1 MKELRNPFAM
11 RSSES
16 IESELIFLKLFGTG
30 VLEILPDDCFLNKV
44 TIFRSGPGGGKTSLL
59 RLFRPE
65 SLNEIFNHGAKYK
78 DLHDSLEKF
87 SVLSD
92 KGPDILGIYLRLSN
106 YDAFQDLE
114 TDDKDKDKYLF
125 SLIGSRLIL
134 KMLYGILAL
143 KNLEISDLDEIQID
157 RPVEGEHLLDLPLPC
172 TGKQLYDWASK
183 REQNI
188 CGIVNRF
195 DYDLDPS
202 ISLFANLDH
211 VYAMIPNNI
220 KYKGQQIISKTLI
233 MLDDLQHLRKNQR
246 NKLVSKV
253 SKSRYPVSIWFA
265 ERLESLELDEM
276 IPDIVPDTVPS
287 AIHGREYNPV
297 YLEEYWERSRG
308 RAFETFARSVSA
320 KRAQLAELDFD
331 FYSLHQHLEESIDN
345 TELSPK
351 LTDITNTIRGRL
363 NKLSRTTNMFNQWID
378 DEERKTI
385 QSPLNSA
392 LGWKSLEIKVAR
404 AQRDAQ
410 KKLFDIPLDI
420 DEEDETFKLRSTS
433 EFFIHDEFK
442 VPYYYSFSKI
452 AKVSS
457 SNIEQF
463 LEMSSE
469 LFEQIK
475 SQLIKSQK
483 RNIILA
489 EKQEDIIKK
498 IAKRHWDEIQ
508 KKNTN
513 GLEVEEFLT
522 SFKDFARS
530 QTLQPNAPYAPGI
543 TGIGIKKSQYDK
555 MTKAESQKECPEL
568 KTLLEVLQTCL
579 AQNYLKAHY
588 KAKQG
593 PKAKEGKEK
602 DDLTVLYLNRLLCA
616 HFGLPVG
623 QGGWRHKTLDDLCE
637 WLKIK
642 DPSKERK

>member
-65 SLNEIFNHGAKYK
+65 SLNEIVNHGTEYK

-92 KGPDILGIYLRLSN
+92 KGPNVLGIYLRLSN
-106 YDAFQDLE
+106 YDAFQDLDIGDE
-114 TDDKDKDKYLF
+114 DKDKYLF

-143 KNLEISDLDEIQID
+143 KNLEVSDLDDIQIEK
-157 RPVEGEHLLDLPLPC
+157 PVECEHLLDLEFPC
-172 TGKQLYDWASK
+172 TGTELYAWASRHEK
-183 REQNI
+183 NI

-195 DYDLDPS
+195 DYVPDPS
-202 ISLFANLDH
+202 ISLLANLDH
-211 VYAMIPNNI
+211 VYVMIPNNI

-246 NKLVSKV
+246 NNLVNKV
-253 SKSRYPVSIWFA
+253 SKSRYPMSIWFA
-265 ERLESLELDEM
+265 ERLESLDLDEM
-276 IPDIVPDTVPS
+276 IPDAVY
-287 AIHGREYNPV
+287 GRDYNPI
-297 YLEEYWERSRG
+297 YLEEHWEKSHG

-320 KRAQLAELDFD
+320 KRAQVAELDFD
-331 FYSLHQHLEESIDN
+331 FHSLHKHLEESIDN
-345 TELSPK
+345 IELSPK
-351 LTDITNTIRGRL
+351 LTDISNTIKGRL
-363 NKLSRTTNMFNQWID
+363 NKLSRTTSMFDQWID
-378 DEERKTI
+378 EEERKII

-404 AQRDAQ
+404 VQRDAQ
-410 KKLFDIPLDI
+410 KKLFDVPLSI
-420 DEEDETFKLRSTS
+420 KEEDEVSKLRSTS
-433 EFFIHDEFK
+433 EFFIHDEFR

-452 AKVSS
+452 AKISS

-463 LEMSSE
+463 LEVSSE

-475 SQLIKSQK
+475 SQLIKSK
-483 RNIILA
+483 KMDVILA

-498 IAKRHWDEIQ
+498 IAKRHWDEIP

-513 GLEVEEFLT
+513 GLEIEKFLT

-530 QTLQPNAPYAPGI
+530 VTIQPNAPYAPGV
-543 TGIGIKKSQYDK
+543 TGIGIRKSEYDK
-555 MTKAESQKECPEL
+555 IIKAGSQKEYSEL

-579 AQNYLKAHY
+579 GQNYLKAHY

-593 PKAKEGKEK
+593 PKAKEGEEK
-602 DDLTVLYLNRLLCA
+602 DDLTVLYLNRLLCV
-616 HFGLPVG
+616 HFGLPIG
-623 QGGWRHKTLDDLCE
+623 QGGWRPKTLNNLCE

-642 DPSKERK
+642 NPLKEQK